1 MITREFTIEHEIGL
15 HARPAATFVKTA
27 GKFQAD
33 ITLENVSRGSAAV
46 NAKSII
52 SVLTSGVEHGHT
64 IRVNA
69 EGEDAQAALDA
80 LGELIASN
88 FGE

>member
-1 MITREFTIEHEIGL
+1 MITREFTIKHEIGL

-27 GKFQAD
+27 GQFQAE
-33 ITLENVSRGSAAV
+33 ITLENVSRGTAAV

-52 SVLTSGVEHGHT
+52 SVLTCGVESGQT
-64 IRVNA
+64 IRVSA

-80 LGELIASN
+80 LDELIASN